1 MLQETS
7 TGQKSMWQINKINTR
22 KKANYQLQYKYTIKS
37 QDQAW
42 GVEQCICAGWIQY
55 VELIQWSRYQIWHI
69 AMFLPQ
75 AK

>member
-22 KKANYQLQYKYTIKS
+22 QKANYQLQYKYTIKS

-42 GVEQCICAGWIQY
+42 GVRTVYLCRVNTICRANSMIKISNMTHCN
-55 VELIQWSRYQIWHI
+55 VI
-69 AMFLPQ
+69 ASS
-75 AK
+75 